1 MGVSLATRRHAGGF
15 TVLDVGGEVDVYSAP
30 VLRDRIAGL
39 VDRGECDLVVD
50 LDGVQFLDSSGLGV
64 LVAGFT
70 SARARGGDL
79 RLVCTQNRLL
89 VPFRIT
95 GLDHV
100 FGIFPTV
107 EAAVREPV
115 DPPVQQEQ

>member
-1 MGVSLATRRHAGGF
+1 MGMSLATRMHASGF

-30 VLRDRIAGL
+30 MLRDRITGL
-39 VDRGECDLVVD
+39 VERGQYQLVVD

-64 LVAGFT
+64 LVAGLT
-70 SARARGGDL
+70 QARARGGDL

-95 GLDHV
+95 GLDQV
-100 FGIFPTV
+100 FGIFATV
-107 EAAVREPV
+107 EAAALEPV
-115 DPPVQQEQ
+115 DPPIPQE